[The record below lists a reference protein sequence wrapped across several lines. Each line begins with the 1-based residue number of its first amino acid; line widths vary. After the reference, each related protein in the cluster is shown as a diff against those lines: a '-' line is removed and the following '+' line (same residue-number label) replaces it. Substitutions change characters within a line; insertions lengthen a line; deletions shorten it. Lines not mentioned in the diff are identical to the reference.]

1 MSDGRQ
7 GSVAEQ
13 GTPAG
18 SLADAVDDYRRIR
31 SEIERGVLPLATSVD
46 GREFTFQASLHQ
58 LQLQTGGY
66 VVLEDEGGNRRL
78 GQVLTMRPESALAP
92 DLGLEGV
99 SSSMLIRFARG
110 EGVILDGDLRPFHD
124 ALARPAEP
132 SEVDSWLAQVRPNR
146 SALTIGE
153 LLLAPGVAA
162 ALDSG
167 GFNRHTFMCG
177 QSGSGK
183 TYSLGLVLEQ
193 LLVGTSL
200 RMVILD
206 PNSDYIRL
214 SDVQDGVDP
223 AVAAEYAA
231 AASGV
236 SVWQNDP
243 GAAHPL
249 QLQFVDVDPA
259 AQAAVFGLDPIR
271 DREEYAALAGVLA
284 AAEKGRAVISDP
296 DDLLSSENPDTRRLG
311 LRAANLG
318 VFNWSVWSHGRGRS
332 LVDELLGADFSLPG
346 R

>member
-1 MSDGRQ
+1 MTLLLGRRN
-7 GSVAEQ
+7 
-13 GTPAG
+13 PAK
-18 SLADAVDDYRRIR
+18 
-31 SEIERGVLPLATSVD
+31 
-46 GREFTFQASLHQ
+46 
-58 LQLQTGGY
+58 
-66 VVLEDEGGNRRL
+66 
-78 GQVLTMRPESALAP
+78 
-92 DLGLEGV
+92 
-99 SSSMLIRFARG
+99 SMHG
-110 EGVILDGDLRPFHD
+110 WH
-124 ALARPAEP
+124 
-132 SEVDSWLAQVRPNR
+132 QVRPNR

-162 ALDSG
+162 ALDAG

-206 PNSDYIRL
+206 PNSDYVRL
-214 SDVQDGVDP
+214 SEVRDSADP

-249 QLQFVDVDPA
+249 QLQFIDIDPA

-271 DREEYAALAGVLA
+271 DREEYAALSGILAGS
-284 AAEKGRAVISDP
+284 EKGRAVISDP
-296 DDLLSSENPDTRRLG
+296 EALLSSDNPDTRQLG

-318 VFNWSVWSHGRGRS
+318 VLRLVYLESAAAEGHWSTSWRSRLHAAWSSTWVRSTPSMSSDSSPKPCCRRSGATGRAAS
-332 LVDELLGADFSLPG
+332 HA
-346 R
+346 